1 MIKKIRNKLAMF
13 LCFIAEKLCTEPRKV
28 IIPPVD
34 EYIAKQAAVAVGICK
49 KDIKKYKHKNGIKSY
64 RKAKACLILEIKSGN
79 VKSIFETVKDLIE
92 VRLYRDGEYT
102 VVDSRLNVYAPEEE
116 TDHTEG

>member
-1 MIKKIRNKLAMF
+1 MFKKIRNKLAMF

-28 IIPPVD
+28 IIPPSD
-34 EYIAKQAAVAVGICK
+34 EYVAKQAVVAVSICK
-49 KDIKKYKHKNGIKSY
+49 KDIKKYKYKNCIKSH
-64 RKAKACLILEIKSGN
+64 RKAKAGLIEEVKSCN
-79 VKSIFETVKDLIE
+79 VKAIFETVKDLIE

-102 VVDSRLNVYAPEEE
+102 VVDSRLNVYVPKEE